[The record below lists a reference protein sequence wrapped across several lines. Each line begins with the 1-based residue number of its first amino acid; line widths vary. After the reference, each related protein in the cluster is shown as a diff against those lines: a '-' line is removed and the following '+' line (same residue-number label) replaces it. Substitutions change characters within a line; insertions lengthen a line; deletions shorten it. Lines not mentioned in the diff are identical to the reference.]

1 MFSLVL
7 NKMSD
12 YINNHKGQDGNGL
25 DFVFAENDGMKKED
39 IKNIEDHMSVNT
51 RITVTVKNA
60 RYQGVYDSRVEDF
73 DDNNIYISQPS
84 AEGVPVP
91 MVPGTIAHIE
101 FVNTS
106 GRFRFETTVTGRKS
120 QGRVTLV
127 TVEKPKSIT
136 RNQLREFY
144 RVDTRIKGKVKM
156 FYSAVPDKNMKIPH
170 KSVDCMIMDISGGGG
185 KLITSSWMENH
196 QQFLL
201 DMSEAVP
208 ELDSAPCTAI
218 RVKRIQE
225 RTEVSFRFNFTK
237 ESDRNLIIK
246 YVFKRQIELKQTL
259 G

>member
-12 YINNHKGQDGNGL
+12 YINIHKSHDENGL
-25 DFVFAENDGMKKED
+25 DFVFAESDGVQKED
-39 IKNIEDHMSVNT
+39 IKNIEEHMSVNT
-51 RITVTVKNA
+51 KISVAVKNA
-60 RYQGVYDSRVEDF
+60 NYQGVYDSRVEDF
-73 DDNNIYISQPS
+73 DEENIYISQPS
-84 AEGVPVP
+84 SEGVPVP

-101 FVNTS
+101 FVNS
-106 GRFRFETTVTGRKS
+106 QGRFRFETKVTGRSS

-127 TVEKPKSIT
+127 AVEKPKTMI

-144 RVDTRIKGKVKM
+144 RVETRIKGKVKI
-156 FYSAVPDKNMKIPH
+156 FYAGVPDKNMKIPH
-170 KSVDCMIMDISGGGG
+170 KSIDCMVMDVSGGGG
-185 KLITSSWMENH
+185 KLITSSWIENK
-196 QQFLL
+196 QSFLL
-201 DMSEAVP
+201 DMSEAIP
-208 ELDSAPCTAI
+208 ELDNAPCTAI